1 MPNFAMPFN
10 LQQWIDDHRE
20 QLKPPV
26 CNKQIFEQDDYIVM
40 VVGGPNNRSDF
51 HYNETPELFFQLE
64 GEMVLS
70 IVNSEEQDCYPTLCD
85 DTAKRSE
92 KTVEFID
99 IPIKAG
105 EIFLLPPKVLHSPQ
119 RFENSVGLVVEQKRA
134 QGQQD
139 ALFWFCPQC
148 KAPLYNEQFYLDNIE
163 TDLPIIFDNF
173 YSKAEN
179 CQCKKCGF
187 TTTKS

>member
-173 YSKAEN
+173 YSKTEN
-179 CQCKKCGF
+179 CQCKKCDF